1 MLKTIKLY
9 GILGQKFGREFK
21 LDVANTREAMRA
33 LSVQIA
39 GFEQFMLHAHEQGLR
54 FAVFLKGK
62 NLSKKRGKKRPA
74 IYDHETKRLITGDNI
89 GEEQLDMSTE
99 ADTIHIVPRVVG
111 AGGNGGLQ
119 TILGAVMVVVGVIVG
134 VVAGWTGAG
143 AVAAQ
148 GLIGAGVGMM
158 VGGIAQMLMPKIDNT
173 QDQNQ
178 DGNRANKGF
187 GGAVTTVAQGN
198 PVPILYGQR
207 EIGGFIVSAGQYPE
221 DQM

>member
-39 GFEQFMLHAHEQGLR
+39 GFEHFMLHAHEQGLR
-54 FAVFLKGK
+54 FAVFLKRK
-62 NLSKKRGKKRPA
+62 NSSNKRGKKRPA

-89 GEEQLDMSTE
+89 GEEQLDMNTE
-99 ADTIHIVPRVVG
+99 ADTIHIVPRVMG
-111 AGGNGGLQ
+111 AGGNNGILQ
-119 TILGAVMVVVGVIVG
+119 LVLGAILIAASFIPGIGQAAQVALIGV
-134 VVAGWTGAG
+134 GAG
-143 AVAAQ
+143 MAMGGVAS
-148 GLIGAGVGMM
+148 
-158 VGGIAQMLMPKIDNT
+158 MLMPKIDNT

-207 EIGGFIVSAGQYPE
+207 EIGGFIISAGQYPE

>member
-39 GFEQFMLHAHEQGLR
+39 GFEHFMLHAHEQGLR

-62 NLSKKRGKKRPA
+62 NSSNKRGKKRPA
-74 IYDHETKRLITGDNI
+74 IYDHESKRLITGNNI
-89 GEEQLDMSTE
+89 GEEQLDMNTE
-99 ADTIHIVPRVVG
+99 ADIIHIVPRVIG
-111 AGGNGGLQ
+111 AGGNNGILQ
-119 TILGAVMVVVGVIVG
+119 LVLGAILIAASFIPGIG
-134 VVAGWTGAG
+134 Q
-143 AVAAQ
+143 AAQ
-148 GLIGAGVGMM
+148 VALIGAGAGMAM
-158 VGGIAQMLMPKIDNT
+158 GGVASMLMPKVDTT

-198 PVPILYGQR
+198 PVPILYGRR
-207 EIGGFIVSAGQYPE
+207 EVGGFVLSAGQYPE

>member
-9 GILGQKFGREFK
+9 GVLGQKFGREFK

-33 LSVQIA
+33 LSVQIV
-39 GFEQFMLHAHEQGLR
+39 GFEHFMLHAHEQGLR

-62 NLSKKRGKKRPA
+62 NSSNKRGKKRPA

-89 GEEQLDMSTE
+89 GEEQLDMHTD
-99 ADTIHIVPRVVG
+99 ADTIHIVPRVMG
-111 AGGNGGLQ
+111 AGGNNGILQ
-119 TILGAVMVVVGVIVG
+119 LVLGAILIAASFIPGIG
-134 VVAGWTGAG
+134 Q
-143 AVAAQ
+143 AAQ
-148 GLIGAGVGMM
+148 VALIGAGAGMAM
-158 VGGIAQMLMPKIDNT
+158 GGVASMLMPKIDNT